1 MIRKK
6 IKGFSNY
13 EISSCGRV
21 FSLKRKHN
29 QSDKMSNEEIE
40 LKIQYIDDAYA
51 IVGLTDDDGN
61 RRMKSVH
68 RLVAEAFIPNPEN
81 KRTVNHKDG
90 DKSNNSVNNLE
101 WATHSENNKHAFDKN
116 LKENKKT
123 YTKKDEMEIIR
134 LKKEGFKIKEIKE
147 ILNHIATIGI
157 QRVCKKN
164 NLINKKKNTS
174 KYSIVEKILIKKMLV
189 ESSEPLSTLCP
200 KINIERR
207 LAGKIRRNLAWQ
219 EIEI

>member
-1 MIRKK
+1 MNWKD
-6 IKGFSNY
+6 IKNY
-13 EISSCGRV
+13 ENYQISDCGKVRSN
-21 FSLKRKHN
+21 FRSK
-29 QSDKMSNEEIE
+29 DKSKYKEIK
-40 LKIQYIDDAYA
+40 LQNNNGYKLVQLNNKDSK
-51 IVGLTDDDGN
+51 LMF
-61 RRMKSVH
+61 RVH

-174 KYSIVEKILIKKMLV
+174 KYSIVEKILIKKTLV

>member
-1 MIRKK
+1 MNWKD
-6 IKGFSNY
+6 IKNY
-13 EISSCGRV
+13 ENYQISDCGKVRSN
-21 FSLKRKHN
+21 FRLK
-29 QSDKMSNEEIE
+29 DKSKYREMKLYNSNGYKTVQ
-40 LKIQYIDDAYA
+40 LNNKDSK
-51 IVGLTDDDGN
+51 LMF
-61 RRMKSVH
+61 RVH
-68 RLVAEAFIPNPEN
+68 RLVAEAFIANPEN

-90 DKSNNSVNNLE
+90 NKHNNNVNNLE
-101 WATHSENNKHAFDKN
+101 LATHSENNKHAFDTN

-123 YTKKDEMEIIR
+123 YTKEDETEIIR

-147 ILNHIATIGI
+147 ILNHIAIIGI
-157 QRVCKKN
+157 QRICKKN

-174 KYSIVEKILIKKMLV
+174 KYSTIEKRLIKKTLL
-189 ESSEPLSTLCP
+189 ESNEPLSTLCP

>member
-1 MIRKK
+1 MNWKDIR
-6 IKGFSNY
+6 NY
-13 EISSCGRV
+13 ENYQISDCGKVRSN
-21 FSLKRKHN
+21 FISK
-29 QSDKMSNEEIE
+29 DKSKYKEIK
-40 LKIQYIDDAYA
+40 LQNNNGYKLVQLNNKDSK
-51 IVGLTDDDGN
+51 LMF
-61 RRMKSVH
+61 RVH